1 MKDINQQNKD
11 ITKNEQENIEDK
23 YIPEEITE
31 SEEIK
36 QGLNTWRTVYSDM
49 TTNLALFF
57 LILFAFTRLSASKR
71 EELINALANLG
82 KKKEITQEQIV
93 KQETDELSK
102 KLQKIATVEVKEE
115 EIVINLPSPV
125 LFDMGKAELKENATA
140 ILKEVAESLKVIPNE
155 IVVEG
160 HTDNLPIYGGKYK
173 SNWELS
179 AARAFSVRS
188 FLIKEGIEEKRI
200 SCIGYGEYRPIAPN
214 DTEENRAKNRRIEIK
229 IIKK

>member
-1 MKDINQQNKD
+1 MKDIKQQDKD
-11 ITKNEQENIEDK
+11 ITEKELEDIEEK
-23 YIPEEITE
+23 YAPEEITE

-71 EELINALANLG
+71 EELMNALVNLG
-82 KKKEITQEQIV
+82 KKKEVTQEQVV

-115 EIVINLPSPV
+115 VIVINLPSPV
-125 LFDMGKAELKENATA
+125 LFDVGKAELKEEAVT
-140 ILKEVAESLKVIPNE
+140 ILKEVSESLKSLTNE

-160 HTDNLPIYGGKYK
+160 HTDNIPIYSGRYK

-179 AARAFSVRS
+179 ASRAFSVRA

-200 SCIGYGEYRPIAPN
+200 SCVGYGEYRPVAPN

>member
-1 MKDINQQNKD
+1 M
-11 ITKNEQENIEDK
+11 KNELKEKNKIEK
-23 YIPEEITE
+23 TLEEIQKEIKEEITE

-36 QGLNTWRTVYSDM
+36 QGLNIWRTVYSDM
-49 TTNLALFF
+49 STNLALFF

-71 EELINALANLG
+71 EELMRALANLG
-82 KKKEITQEQIV
+82 KKVEITQQEIV
-93 KQETDELSK
+93 EEETDELSK
-102 KLQKIATVEVKEE
+102 KLKNIATVEIKEE

-125 LFDMGKAELKENATA
+125 LFDIGKAELKDTA
-140 ILKEVAESLKVIPNE
+140 LSVLSEVAESLKLVSNE

-160 HTDNLPIYGGKYK
+160 HTDNLPIYGGRYR

-179 AARAFSVRS
+179 AARAFSVRDY
-188 FLIKEGIEEKRI
+188 LIKQGIDERRI
-200 SCIGYGEYRPIAPN
+200 SCVGYGEYRPVAPN

>member
-1 MKDINQQNKD
+1 MK
-11 ITKNEQENIEDK
+11 IESKEK
-23 YIPEEITE
+23 YKIEEILEEIQKEIKEEITE

-36 QGLNTWRTVYSDM
+36 QGLNIWRTVYSDM
-49 TTNLALFF
+49 STNLALFF

-71 EELINALANLG
+71 EELMRALANLG
-82 KKKEITQEQIV
+82 KKVEITQQEIV
-93 KQETDELSK
+93 EEETDELSK
-102 KLQKIATVEVKEE
+102 KLKNIATVEIKEE

-125 LFDMGKAELKENATA
+125 LFDIGKAELKDTA
-140 ILKEVAESLKVIPNE
+140 MSVLSEVAESLKSISNE

-160 HTDNLPIYGGKYK
+160 HTDNLPIYGGRYR

-179 AARAFSVRS
+179 AARAFSVRDY
-188 FLIKEGIEEKRI
+188 LIKQGIDERRI
-200 SCIGYGEYRPIAPN
+200 SCVGYGEYRPVAPN